1 MGTGMKYQTIIK
13 YQICATCKEPLHIG
27 NAVGSREEVLVHPVD
42 DIPFIQASSIAGV
55 FREYCRKTYPDKE
68 EELFG
73 ARKIEEEDT
82 EEDSDE
88 QGMGKQNTE
97 EYGSK
102 IRFEDGRFAQEN
114 GDCHLELRARVS
126 IDPETGT
133 CSKSTVKGTDRD
145 SGHKFNM
152 EYIGAGAKVEFAVY
166 LYDEQFQTEV
176 EEIFAAI
183 NSHEIAFGG
192 QKSNG
197 CGELHIDSLKKKCF
211 RMNDKVDRDLWIRE
225 DELQDDEYEPITAKL
240 GQISTS
246 GNAYEVFVKGKTE
259 GSLLVKSVAVTD
271 YGEKAPDAMNIQN
284 ASKEYIIPGSS
295 WKGAVRSQMAKIAS
309 YIGMEEVV
317 ENTFGKKD
325 TENDPIHDWI
335 GNIRFYDAVVGKRMD
350 NDMVDLSYRIHIDK
364 FTGGVMQTGLFS
376 EKNVF
381 GDVTLRI
388 LVRNMN
394 QPEQTMAVL
403 LMALRDLAAGLMN
416 IGSGYSIGKGI
427 LDVDSIVIKDCRKD
441 AEAILDMKQNSVR
454 DEHGIINYCMESV
467 RKKEA

>member
-27 NAVGSREEVLVHPVD
+27 NAVGSREEVLVHPAD
-42 DIPFIQASSIAGV
+42 DVPFIQASSIAGV
-55 FREYCRKTYPDKE
+55 FREYCRKTHPDKE

-73 ARKIEEEDT
+73 ARKT
-82 EEDSDE
+82 EE
-88 QGMGKQNTE
+88 QKNTE

-102 IRFEDGRFAQEN
+102 IRFEDGRFVQKDGN
-114 GDCHLELRARVS
+114 CRLELRARVS
-126 IDPETGT
+126 INPETGT
-133 CSKSTVKGTDRD
+133 CSKSTVKGTNRS

-166 LYDEQFQTEV
+166 LYDEQFQPEV

-197 CGELHIDSLKKKCF
+197 CGELHIDSLKRKCF
-211 RMNDKVDRDLWIRE
+211 RMNNKVDRDLWIRE
-225 DELQDDEYEPITAKL
+225 DELQDDEYEHITAESGK
-240 GQISTS
+240 ITTS
-246 GNAYEVFVKGKTE
+246 GNAYEILVNGKTE

-271 YGEKAPDAMNIQN
+271 YGEEAPDAMNIRN
-284 ASKEYIIPGSS
+284 ALKEYIIPGSS
-295 WKGAVRSQMAKIAS
+295 WKGAVRSQMTKIAS
-309 YIGMEEVV
+309 YIGIDDVV
-317 ENTFGKKD
+317 ENTFGKKG
-325 TENDPIHDWI
+325 TEDDAQM
-335 GNIRFYDAVVGKRMD
+335 GNIRFYDAVVGEQKD
-350 NDMVDLSYRIHIDK
+350 NDMVDPSYRIHIDK

-388 LVRNMN
+388 LVRNIN
-394 QPEQTMAVL
+394 QPERTMAVL

-416 IGSGYSIGKGI
+416 IGSGYSVGKGI
-427 LDVDSIVIKDCRKD
+427 LDVGSIVIKDCRKD
-441 AEAILDMKQNSVR
+441 AEAVLDMEQYSIQ
-454 DEHGIINYCMESV
+454 DECGIIDYCMESV
-467 RKKEA
+467 QKKEAQANGI